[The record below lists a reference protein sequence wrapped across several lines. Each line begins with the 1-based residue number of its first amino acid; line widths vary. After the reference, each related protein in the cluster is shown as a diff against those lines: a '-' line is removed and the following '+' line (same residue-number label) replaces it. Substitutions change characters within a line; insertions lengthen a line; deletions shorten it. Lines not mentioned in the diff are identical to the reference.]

1 MYPHRLSRGG
11 YRKLEK
17 RIILEKQQETG
28 DDRIPSPPS
37 RHEKWKRAR
46 LSAKGEYTSE
56 ASRVVAEKIV
66 SMICFA
72 YVICYLNALVT
83 IYVSCSCCVG

>member
-17 RIILEKQQETG
+17 KIMHEKQIG

-46 LSAKGEYTSE
+46 VGPKGEHTSE
-56 ASRVVAEKIV
+56 AARVVAKKIV

-72 YVICYLNALVT
+72 YVICYLHALVI